1 MTVRVGY
8 DFSLADKVAVVTG
21 GASGVGSAIVAA
33 YAVKGA
39 TVVVLDK
46 ASEAAQR
53 KVNEGS
59 AAAAFGCDVTI
70 ERSHQ

>member
-1 MTVRVGY
+1 
-8 DFSLADKVAVVTG
+8 VVTG

-59 AAAAFGCDVTI
+59 AAAAFGCDVIT
-70 ERSHQ
+70 RRARH